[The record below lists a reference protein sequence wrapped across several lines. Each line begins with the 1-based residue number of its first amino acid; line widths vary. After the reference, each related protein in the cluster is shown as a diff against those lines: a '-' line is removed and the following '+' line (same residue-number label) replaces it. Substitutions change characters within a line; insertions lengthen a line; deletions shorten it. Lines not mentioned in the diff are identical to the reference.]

1 MKILCIGY
9 RDWAKKIYKSIKLNK
24 KIKIYYHF
32 KKSGIYKKVKNISPN
47 IILFYGWSW
56 RINKSLFSKYNCFML
71 HPSMLPKYRGGS
83 PIQNQI
89 IRNEKNSAV
98 TIFKINQIIDG
109 GDIYYQKKISLNGSL
124 KEIFK
129 KIIKYGVEGTNKI
142 VHSKKIKVRKQNHKL
157 ATYFKRRNP
166 KQSEI
171 TLKEIKNK
179 PSYYIINKIRML
191 EDPYPNAFIKL
202 KDKKLIIKNFII
214 K

>member
-1 MKILCIGY
+1 M
-9 RDWAKKIYKSIKLNK
+9 
-24 KIKIYYHF
+24 
-32 KKSGIYKKVKNISPN
+32 
-47 IILFYGWSW
+47 
-56 RINKSLFSKYNCFML
+56 
-71 HPSMLPKYRGGS
+71 
-83 PIQNQI
+83 
-89 IRNEKNSAV
+89 
-98 TIFKINQIIDG
+98 
-109 GDIYYQKKISLNGSL
+109 
-124 KEIFK
+124 
-129 KIIKYGVEGTNKI
+129 EGTNKI
-142 VHSKKIKVRKQNHKL
+142 VYSKKIKVRKQNHKL